1 MISFVFLFHG
11 FHFCYGI
18 FFHFCFCFVFEV
30 LSCLLLVSGAH
41 FCVSILSP
49 SPSFLD
55 ENCVVGWLLRG
66 LLRLL

>member
-1 MISFVFLFHG
+1 
-11 FHFCYGI
+11 
-18 FFHFCFCFVFEV
+18 